1 MRLDRQR
8 TARHEAGHVVAARRL
23 GLGVNLVS
31 SVPDAANWGHTVIT
45 YKLDAPA
52 DGARAIVVK
61 LMGYLV
67 CGEAPI
73 AWPPDYAD
81 AVNCEYEQLGTTL
94 RDYDVPRSAYRQLC
108 VVALEMAREEAFLRA
123 VDLTAEAID
132 SFRFLDGAQVEA
144 FVELPDTG

>member
-1 MRLDRQR
+1 MSLDRQR

-23 GLGVNLVS
+23 GLGIKSVS
-31 SVPDAANWGHTVIT
+31 SVPDDANWGHAVIT
-45 YKLDAPA
+45 YKLDVPA
-52 DGARAIVVK
+52 DGARAVVVK

-81 AVNCEYEQLGTTL
+81 AVDCQYEGLGQTL
-94 RDYDVPRSAYRQLC
+94 RDFNVSRDAYRELC
-108 VVALEMAREEAFLRA
+108 GVAIDMAHDPMLLHSVELA
-123 VDLTAEAID
+123 AEAIHE
-132 SFRFLDGAQVEA
+132 FGFLDGAQVEA